1 MMTIQALEQL
11 WQKEIAKQQAKYRNI
26 ELDLSDVSIDLH
38 NATWCPDCVREC
50 SELLALKAA
59 LGSKAPEISLI
70 SYEDK
75 EDYMNNKASLDISC
89 LPTII
94 FKRGKLEFARIEEDS
109 KGMMLEL
116 FS

>member
-1 MMTIQALEQL
+1 MTIQELEQL
-11 WQKEIAKQQAKYRNI
+11 WQKEIAEQQEKYRSIDLN
-26 ELDLSDVSIDLH
+26 LSDVKVELH

-50 SELLALKAA
+50 SELLAIKAA

-75 EDYMNNKASLDISC
+75 EHYMSNKANLDVNC

-94 FKRGKLEFARIEEDS
+94 FKRKGKELKRIEENS
-109 KGMMLEL
+109 NGKM
-116 FS
+116 SQIIQC